1 MTHASRATQVKYVL
15 TATVIYHMM
24 ALDLPKWA
32 LRAIDKIVVV
42 SFGEVVKRLMV
53 DIVWWSGAR

>member
-1 MTHASRATQVKYVL
+1 
-15 TATVIYHMM
+15 MM

-32 LRAIDKIVVV
+32 LKAIDKIVVV